1 MLSLAGSPARCG
13 LERDRAELKLHQNED
28 GGFGTYRRGRFDLFP
43 AVSGYYASTPCVTA
57 TAALAL
63 RRLDHADDRPAIAA
77 ALNYLRR
84 TRRRDGGW
92 ASFWWDGETY
102 ATAVALALFCEVGA
116 VDDVRVA
123 GDALPAAGPFAGA
136 DGRAVNAFLSA
147 LEASARLDAGAG
159 PGDPTVARVVEWLL
173 TQQLDDGSWAAPPIM
188 RVPRPELPW
197 APGGAPTGVLIEGH
211 RRTFVTATVLGL
223 LGRVARPPRP
233 PARLVPERRLHD
245 SAHDA
250 EVEAVVGEFDR
261 AVAEMPANLRALL
274 LESPLSRLR
283 GAGLSHYLPFW
294 LDVAFSGGGRRAEA
308 RRMALANRFGQVFC
322 LLQDAVVD
330 RAPGGSP
337 ALVLPLDLLFLRCV
351 RGYQE
356 IFEASHPFWPFFDRY
371 WREYLE
377 ALAWEQRQR
386 TGRPTPFDDESFA
399 RMAHKFSPAKLCVA
413 AMALLADR
421 ADAVAPL
428 EALVDDLQ
436 IAAQIA
442 DDLNDW
448 RDDLEAGL
456 WTWPLTLVA
465 AKSGARLEPAEVE
478 RRLFND
484 ALALEPLAC
493 AGGALDRARALAGG
507 LGLTALAS
515 WLDRRRGD
523 FAAARAEV
531 SAGPGGPRLR
541 ASLHVLRE
549 DRLLF
554 NPSTG
559 IAYEVDEQ
567 IADCADRLAA
577 IGTSPTRAEVSV
589 LDELSSAGVLRAEA
603 PPAAPDAPPTLYF
616 PAASPSLRCVSCLGE
631 DAEPRPGGA
640 PPAATLEVG
649 RRAIEL
655 TFGRAQGGR
664 TVRCVLLAGEDLPPD
679 RAMHLARHASAL
691 AVGGGFEL
699 LLHMVCD
706 PRRVT
711 APLVQEWVAAGAFVH
726 LFQDGGARTAA
737 DADALLGLAQRI
749 DREVLER
756 VNAHLVLD
764 DDRADLTALAT
775 ALCDAG
781 FGGVALPPSVRAE
794 PWPRPRPAASLRRA
808 AQDLDALAEL
818 FACALEAGG
827 FAPIADVLVP
837 LVRVIQRE
845 RRACHCGAGRSL
857 LAATAAGS
865 LSPCHR
871 LTHAPGLAVGDVA
884 TGVDAGALA
893 PWRSASVDAQPTCRV
908 CWARYLCGGGCRA
921 DHLGRG
927 GHFLRPDAGECA
939 LIEHRYNVAIRLAR
953 RLRSHQE
960 RVVGRYA
967 PERFYLYAPD

>member
-1 MLSLAGSPARCG
+1 M
-13 LERDRAELKLHQNED
+13 
-28 GGFGTYRRGRFDLFP
+28 
-43 AVSGYYASTPCVTA
+43 
-57 TAALAL
+57 
-63 RRLDHADDRPAIAA
+63 
-77 ALNYLRR
+77 
-84 TRRRDGGW
+84 
-92 ASFWWDGETY
+92 
-102 ATAVALALFCEVGA
+102 
-116 VDDVRVA
+116 
-123 GDALPAAGPFAGA
+123 
-136 DGRAVNAFLSA
+136 
-147 LEASARLDAGAG
+147 
-159 PGDPTVARVVEWLL
+159 
-173 TQQLDDGSWAAPPIM
+173 
-188 RVPRPELPW
+188 
-197 APGGAPTGVLIEGH
+197 
-211 RRTFVTATVLGL
+211 
-223 LGRVARPPRP
+223 
-233 PARLVPERRLHD
+233 
-245 SAHDA
+245 
-250 EVEAVVGEFDR
+250 
-261 AVAEMPANLRALL
+261 
-274 LESPLSRLR
+274 
-283 GAGLSHYLPFW
+283 
-294 LDVAFSGGGRRAEA
+294 
-308 RRMALANRFGQVFC
+308 
-322 LLQDAVVD
+322 
-330 RAPGGSP
+330 
-337 ALVLPLDLLFLRCV
+337 
-351 RGYQE
+351 
-356 IFEASHPFWPFFDRY
+356 
-371 WREYLE
+371 
-377 ALAWEQRQR
+377 
-386 TGRPTPFDDESFA
+386 
-399 RMAHKFSPAKLCVA
+399 
-413 AMALLADR
+413 
-421 ADAVAPL
+421 
-428 EALVDDLQ
+428 
-436 IAAQIA
+436 
-442 DDLNDW
+442 
-448 RDDLEAGL
+448 
-456 WTWPLTLVA
+456 
-465 AKSGARLEPAEVE
+465 
-478 RRLFND
+478 
-484 ALALEPLAC
+484 
-493 AGGALDRARALAGG
+493 
-507 LGLTALAS
+507 
-515 WLDRRRGD
+515 
-523 FAAARAEV
+523 
-531 SAGPGGPRLR
+531 
-541 ASLHVLRE
+541 LRE

-794 PWPRPRPAASLRRA
+794 PWPRPRPQRRSVERPKTSTRWRSSSRAPWRPAASRRSRT
-808 AQDLDALAEL
+808 
-818 FACALEAGG
+818 CWC
-827 FAPIADVLVP
+827 
-837 LVRVIQRE
+837 RS
-845 RRACHCGAGRSL
+845 CGSSSASGAR
-857 LAATAAGS
+857 ATAAPGGRS
-865 LSPCHR
+865 SPPLRRGVCR
-871 LTHAPGLAVGDVA
+871 RATASRTPPGLAVGDVA